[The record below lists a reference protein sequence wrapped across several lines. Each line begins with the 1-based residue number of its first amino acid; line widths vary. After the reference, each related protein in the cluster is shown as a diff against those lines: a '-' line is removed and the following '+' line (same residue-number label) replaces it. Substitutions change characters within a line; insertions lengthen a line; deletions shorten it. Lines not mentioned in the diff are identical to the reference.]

1 MATQCYHP
9 SHFCCCISQGA
20 SALQPSSSSVSK
32 PNQWGRKM
40 KPKPDRPAYELF
52 SRLPRLAGLALRARL
67 AAADRVPLRQTP
79 RDSGSIEMLTERGR
93 RWIKTW
99 MNSQPWRR
107 LAPVERDSNVES
119 HGISLGEGAQN
130 TMSLVRIVFA
140 RSPAFHEFK
149 YCTYVVSFPFLPFP
163 LDVVL
168 KGGKTPTCFS
178 RVFLVTKQHKR
189 WGSLF
194 TFFSPFHLMQ
204 CKFWKRFL
212 SVLKIPC

>member
-1 MATQCYHP
+1 MLSPIAFLLLHQPGSLGTT
-9 SHFCCCISQGA
+9 
-20 SALQPSSSSVSK
+20 ALLLIRLQTEPVRQK
-32 PNQWGRKM
+32 NEAKT
-40 KPKPDRPAYELF
+40 RPASVRTVQPAAQASGTSPQSSAGC
-52 SRLPRLAGLALRARL
+52 SRPCATPSDSEGFRQHRNVNWKGEAMNQNLDEQSTVASLGSSRAGL
-67 AAADRVPLRQTP
+67 
-79 RDSGSIEMLTERGR
+79 
-93 RWIKTW
+93 
-99 MNSQPWRR
+99 
-107 LAPVERDSNVES
+107 NVES

-194 TFFSPFHLMQ
+194 TFFSPFHLMP